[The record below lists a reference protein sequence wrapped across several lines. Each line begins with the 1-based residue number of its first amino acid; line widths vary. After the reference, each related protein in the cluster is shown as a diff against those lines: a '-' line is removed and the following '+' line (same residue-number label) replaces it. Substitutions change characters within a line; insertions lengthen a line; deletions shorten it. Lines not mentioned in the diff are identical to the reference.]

1 MKKQNQMIFGA
12 AWFKPEQWRALK
24 KASADRE
31 KMEET
36 HSEWLLNA
44 NRALKELRA
53 QGMRVEP
60 VEIDVKEL
68 VAWCQKQGIPLNSA
82 ARSRYAAEKIRE
94 KYGSA

>member
-1 MKKQNQMIFGA
+1 MKNQNQMIFGV
-12 AWFKPEQWRALK
+12 AWFKPEQWQALRN
-24 KASADRE
+24 ASVDRK

-53 QGMRVEP
+53 QGMTVEP

-68 VAWCQKQGIPLNSA
+68 VAWCQEQGLPLNSS

-94 KYGSA
+94 KYGTA